1 LLFEGKPKEESTC
14 TETWIEGV
22 TEVAINNA
30 AALLPALVIKRT
42 IHASWMF
49 QQNIVI
55 LSFSPAYYLNM
66 QVKEHNIPD
75 LI

>member
-1 LLFEGKPKEESTC
+1 
-14 TETWIEGV
+14 V
-22 TEVAINNA
+22 TEVTINNA

-49 QQNIVI
+49 QQNIAMP
-55 LSFSPAYYLNM
+55 SFPSTHYLNM
-66 QVKEHNIPD
+66 QVKEDNILD